1 MHSKLLILGD
11 SISLGVSE
19 IRGND
24 VVDRVESSY
33 VDHIAKALPGVEII
47 VDADTHRTTTAA
59 CKTIDTLLT
68 THRPH
73 AVLIMLGGNDG
84 DIDWR
89 RFVLSNGTIIRSRNS
104 VEAYDKNL
112 RQLATKILAAGATP
126 ILTDMPNH
134 HFELR
139 GPYISRIA
147 ERDVTT
153 MLERGGGQA
162 ASDIEREKY
171 RQAVH
176 QIASDFSLALAHY
189 GEAMEQ
195 HPPREMV
202 GIDGAHPSNAGHA
215 VIAEALLPEL
225 LRACRPGSVSMLQ
238 PMGLSA

>member
-1 MHSKLLILGD
+1 MTRKLLILGD
-11 SISLGVSE
+11 SISLGVAE

-24 VVDRVESSY
+24 VVDRVETSY
-33 VDHIAKALPGVEII
+33 VDHLAKALPGIEII
-47 VDADTHRTTTAA
+47 VDADTHRSTTAA
-59 CKTIDTLLT
+59 CKTIDTLLA
-68 THRPH
+68 THRPD

-112 RQLATKILAAGATP
+112 RQLATKILAAGAVP

-162 ASDIEREKY
+162 ASDSERAKY
-171 RQAVH
+171 RQTVE
-176 QIASDFSLALAHY
+176 QIATDLSVSISYY

-215 VIAEALLPEL
+215 VIAQALIPDL
-225 LRACRPGSVSMLQ
+225 LRACRPRLQ
-238 PMGLSA
+238 PAGLSA